1 MKKSV
6 FLLLCLIT
14 STKLSAQI
22 SPINFQFVSE
32 HEYTWTYSCYSAVF
46 DGQDRPYIYSA
57 NNELGFM
64 VHDISDINNPVAI
77 DTMMPAAFSTLKA
90 SKLFQQGDYVYVA
103 LGGFQGFAQR
113 AGLAILNI
121 TDPENITIE
130 DQWDSTAFNQGCAI
144 AIVEGD
150 FAYLGIME
158 LGIVILNVADKSN
171 IQFVSTYQPDP
182 NWPHVPGLFSTPNAR
197 GMTIRNDTLYLCYD
211 AGSFRVIDVTDK
223 ENPVEVGHYIN
234 PTIDATAQPAYNNVM
249 LVDNYAYVTVDYC
262 GIDIVDIS
270 DPENPVN
277 AGWVN
282 PWNCNT
288 TNWDGRPGHTN
299 ELKTWANN
307 SILFVSGGDTEILA
321 YDITD
326 RTNPVELGSY
336 FTLLDSMVAWGIDIK
351 ENYVVLS
358 QVDNP
363 FGQPYDSDWGGI
375 RILHWDGGVTGISQ
389 QDLSNN
395 LQVEIY
401 PNPANGF
408 LMIKNADNN
417 KILDYKIQ
425 DNAGRLIKSGDVKEQ
440 IDVSELTQGF
450 YHLVFSDG
458 SVKSFVKN

>member
-1 MKKSV
+1 MKKTI
-6 FLLLCLIT
+6 FFLLCLIT
-14 STKLSAQI
+14 STRLSAQI

-32 HEYTWTYSCYSAVF
+32 HEYTWTYSCYSALF

-57 NNELGFM
+57 NSELGFM
-64 VHDISDINNPVAI
+64 IHDISDINNPVAI
-77 DTMMPAAFSTLKA
+77 DTMMPAVFSTLKA

-113 AGLAILNI
+113 SGMAILNI
-121 TDPENITIE
+121 TDPENIMIE

-144 AIVEGD
+144 AIVDGD

-182 NWPHVPGLFSTPNAR
+182 NWPHIPGLFSTPNAR

-234 PTIDATAQPAYNNVM
+234 PSLDAIAQPAYNNVV
-249 LVDNYAYVTVDYC
+249 LVDNYAYVAVDYC

-277 AGWVN
+277 AGWLN

-307 SILFVSGGDTEILA
+307 TILFVSGGDSEILA

-326 RTNPVELGSY
+326 RENPLELGSY
-336 FTLLDSMVAWGIDIK
+336 FTLQDSMVAWGIDIK
-351 ENYVVLS
+351 ENYAVLA

-363 FGQPYDSDWGGI
+363 FGQPYGSDWGGI
-375 RILHWDGGVTGISQ
+375 RILHWEGGVTGINDKLLNHNS
-389 QDLSNN
+389 
-395 LQVEIY
+395 QVEIY
-401 PNPANGF
+401 PNPACDF
-408 LMIKNADNN
+408 LNVRNN
-417 KILDYKIQ
+417 DGKMLSYKIV
-425 DNAGRLIKSGDVKEQ
+425 DNTGRLIKSGDAKEQ
-440 IDVSELTQGF
+440 IDVAELQQGF
-450 YHLVFSDG
+450 YQIVFSEG
-458 SVKSFVKN
+458 SVRRFVKN